1 MTLIEIC
8 VAVTFIYISYQFVT
22 KEIILVHFLAY
33 NYQTIGISESF
44 ISSTDKIPT
53 QIDKI

>member
-22 KEIILVHFLAY
+22 KEIILAHFLAY